1 MNQNHRIF
9 HISRHRVLIINEIRR
24 EVSTIKLHSFDHLKF
39 IFQSLAFFNG
49 NYTFLT
55 NLFHRFG
62 NDAADGIIRIR
73 GHGTHL
79 RDFFMIRTRLGE
91 ALKRINGR
99 DDRLVDTTL

>member
-9 HISRHRVLIINEIRR
+9 HIRLHRVLIINEIRR
-24 EVSTIKLHSFDHLKF
+24 EVSTIELHPFDHLKF

-91 ALKRINGR
+91 TLKRINGR

>member
-9 HISRHRVLIINEIRR
+9 HISLHRVLIINEIRR
-24 EVSTIKLHSFDHLKF
+24 EVSTIELHPFDHLKF

-91 ALKRINGR
+91 TLKRINGR